1 MRRFATVVALVVGVA
16 LAAVGTASA
25 DSNTGVQVAIIKQV
39 AVAQAPA
46 VQNAGGTLSTNTNSS
61 YAAAANFASIQQW
74 MLQLN
79 H

>member
-1 MRRFATVVALVVGVA
+1 MKRFATLVVLVVGVA

-25 DSNTGVQVAIIKQV
+25 DSNTGAQVAVIKQV
-39 AVAQAPA
+39 AVAEAPA
-46 VQNAGGTLSTNTNSS
+46 VQYAGGTFSTNTNSS